1 MDVTS
6 IALSG
11 LNAAQQRLA
20 NSANNIAN
28 ARTPNFTPTDVVQSP
43 VNNGGVRADVVE
55 RSPASFGVPNGRGD
69 IENLPNVSLEQEVVE
84 SVTAAYD
91 FKANL
96 QVLKTQK
103 ELDKALLD
111 IQA

>member
-1 MDVTS
+1 MDVFST
-6 IALSG
+6 ALSG
-11 LNAAQQRLA
+11 LNAATTRIA

-28 ARTPNFTPTDVVQSP
+28 QNTPTYKATDAVQRSAD
-43 VNNGGVRADVVE
+43 NGGVIVDIRE
-55 RSPASFGVPNGRGD
+55 RQPSQIDSANGKV
-69 IENLPNVSLEQEVVE
+69 PNVSLEEEVVNSITAE
-84 SVTAAYD
+84 SD

-96 QVLKTQK
+96 SVIKTQK